1 MRTLILLSA
10 LAAALP
16 VSSHARAANFA
27 CKGNATIMYIDAVKE
42 SGSSG
47 RYGYS
52 FVVNNYS
59 RRTMTIEISLGPDTP
74 TFWAAGLVQTVK
86 LTHLGNRHITFG
98 GGMSRTPN
106 IKFIYD
112 AKATGS
118 SIAINNCRG

>member
-1 MRTLILLSA
+1 MRTLTLLSA
-10 LAAALP
+10 LAAVLP
-16 VSSHARAANFA
+16 VSSHAHAANFA

-42 SGSSG
+42 ASG
-47 RYGYS
+47 RYKYS

-74 TFWAAGLVQTVK
+74 TFWAKGLVQTVT

-106 IKFIYD
+106 IQFIYD
-112 AKATGS
+112 GNATGS
-118 SIAINNCRG
+118 SIAINKCRG

>member
-1 MRTLILLSA
+1 MLILTLLSA
-10 LAAALP
+10 LAAAFP
-16 VSSHARAANFA
+16 VSSHANVANFA

-42 SGSSG
+42 ASG

-74 TFWAAGLVQTVK
+74 TFWAPGLVQTVR

-98 GGMSRTPN
+98 GGMSRTPD
-106 IKFIYD
+106 IRFVYD